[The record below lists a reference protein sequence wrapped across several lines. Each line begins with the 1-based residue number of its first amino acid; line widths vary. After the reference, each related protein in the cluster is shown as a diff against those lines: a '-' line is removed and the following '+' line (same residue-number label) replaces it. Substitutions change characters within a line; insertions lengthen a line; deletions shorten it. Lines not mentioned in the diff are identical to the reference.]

1 MRPALTYGEHDAI
14 QRKGGGTT
22 DSNLDGSLQIHD
34 LVTTYK
40 TNGLGAEDDA
50 FRYPET
56 IANIQ
61 AKIYSLDNLFKGNPF
76 DRAIVVDDSA
86 RTGLQYAVSPSRA
99 KAFVLRLID
108 ELWIPSAWSK
118 DRDSIKAS
126 IRAEIDPTN
135 AGRINVQLTDNI
147 AAGLRIVGILY
158 NWAFSATA

>member
-1 MRPALTYGEHDAI
+1 M
-14 QRKGGGTT
+14 
-22 DSNLDGSLQIHD
+22 
-34 LVTTYK
+34 
-40 TNGLGAEDDA
+40 
-50 FRYPET
+50 
-56 IANIQ
+56 
-61 AKIYSLDNLFKGNPF
+61 
-76 DRAIVVDDSA
+76 VDDSA
-86 RTGLQYAVSPSRA
+86 RTGLQYAVSPSRV